1 MSEKEQLVNFL
12 SQFITPARKELFD
25 KIVKDRTKYITLLLE
40 NIYQPH
46 NASAVLRTAD
56 CFGLQDIHIVE
67 NDNEYEVNP
76 DVALGSS
83 KWVNLHR
90 YNEKANNTLD
100 AILALK
106 KQGYRIV
113 ATTPHTNDVDLEE
126 FDISKGKFA
135 LLFGSELPGLS
146 KIALD
151 NADEF
156 VKIPMY
162 GFTESFNISVSA
174 AITFHHLVWKL
185 HNSDIKWQPN
195 KQEIQEIK
203 LNWLRQ
209 TIKKVDLLEKE
220 FYTKMEKK

>member
-76 DVALGSS
+76 DVALGAS
-83 KWVNLHR
+83 KWLNLIR
-90 YNEKANNTLD
+90 YNEKENNTLD

-113 ATTPHTNDVDLEE
+113 ATTPHTNDVDLED

-174 AITFHHLVWKL
+174 AITLHHLVWKL
-185 HNSDIKWQPN
+185 HNSNIKWQLN
-195 KQEIQEIK
+195 NQEIQEIK

-220 FYTKMEKK
+220 FYSKLEKK

>member
-90 YNEKANNTLD
+90 YNEKNNNTLD

-185 HNSDIKWQPN
+185 HNSDIKWQLN
-195 KQEIQEIK
+195 EQEIQEIK

-220 FYTKMEKK
+220 FYSKLENK